1 MCILTEAR
9 GQGCR
14 ELAAHFCCRSDAALE
29 VPTLLLDTPAV
40 SLIFSLSP
48 LPLAVLGAV
57 TAAGACVLVTAFV

>member
-1 MCILTEAR
+1 M
-9 GQGCR
+9 
-14 ELAAHFCCRSDAALE
+14 LAAHFCCRSDAGLE

-48 LPLAVLGAV
+48 LPLAVLVVV